1 MFNYLTKCCK
11 KNSNIYKHIQKNT
24 YCTLASGVSLIL
36 SLFTVKTIP
45 SGPVTEYSLTLCSS
59 KCFIDTTDCLPGKKC
74 DLWIYFTH
82 FSCFAV
88 SVQKVKTD
96 TGRFTLSQLL
106 TDSGTQKQN
115 GMAGF

>member
-1 MFNYLTKCCK
+1 MLQKEFKHFYKRILTM
-11 KNSNIYKHIQKNT
+11 
-24 YCTLASGVSLIL
+24 ASGVSLIL
-36 SLFTVKTIP
+36 SLYTVKTIP
-45 SGPVTEYSLTLCSS
+45 SGPVTEYSRTVCMFI

-88 SVQKVKTD
+88 SVRKVKTD
-96 TGRFTLSQLL
+96 TGRFTLPQLL
-106 TDSGTQKQN
+106 THSGTQKQN

>member
-1 MFNYLTKCCK
+1 M
-11 KNSNIYKHIQKNT
+11 
-24 YCTLASGVSLIL
+24 ASGVSLIL

-45 SGPVTEYSLTLCSS
+45 SGPVTEYSRTLCSS
-59 KCFIDTTDCLPGKKC
+59 KCFVDTTDCLPGKKC

-88 SVQKVKTD
+88 SVQQVKTD

-106 TDSGTQKQN
+106 THSGTQN
-115 GMAGF
+115 RMAWLSFKLKYSN